1 MEKFSRIKELIKEFD
16 LAKKD
21 LTENEKDVV
30 GEISNICIGSAA
42 TSLSALVNKRV
53 DISTPTVT
61 FTSWESLIEEYAE
74 PQIIVKI
81 AYTTGLI
88 GENLFLLKEYDT
100 KVITDLMMG
109 GTGTN
114 VDGEINDMHLS
125 AICEA
130 MNQMM
135 GTVATAVSEMVH
147 KKIDISFPESHF
159 SPLEEC
165 KLAESLLNERFIK
178 ISFKISIGE
187 LVNSEL
193 MQIYPASFLRELCN
207 DIVANVMI

>member
-1 MEKFSRIKELIKEFD
+1 MENFSKIKELLKEFD
-16 LAKKD
+16 LSKPD
-21 LTENEKDVV
+21 FTEKEKDVV

-42 TSLSALVNKRV
+42 TALSALVNMRV
-53 DISTPTVT
+53 DISTPTVL
-61 FTSWESLIEEYAE
+61 FTDWDALVEEYSE
-74 PQIIVKI
+74 PQMIVKI
-81 AYTTGLI
+81 AYTTGLM

-114 VDGEINDMHLS
+114 LAGEINEMHLS

-135 GTVATAVSEMVH
+135 GTVATSISYMLK

-159 SPLEEC
+159 SPLKDC
-165 KLAESLLNERFIK
+165 HLAETFLKERFVK

-193 MQIYPASFLRELCN
+193 MQIYPDKHVFPKCG
-207 DIVANVMI
+207 

>member
-88 GENLFLLKEYDT
+88 GENLFLLKKYDT

-130 MNQMM
+130 MNQMI